1 MVNGTDV
8 VGHQLSFGQI
18 GGALQSYGK
27 RVQSGPVGFCFRV
40 VLDTHLA
47 EFLGDGRDNTRVE
60 STRQQHTVRHVAHQ
74 LALNGTFECVV
85 DSLYRCGVVLHGIV
99 LHPVA
104 LVVTLLSWVGTPVV
118 MAGQERLVVLALALE
133 GFQLRGYVHLSVG
146 IATNVQWDN
155 ANWVASNQE
164 FVGFFV
170 VKGKGK
176 DTAQI
181 FQEVDT
187 FFAIQ
192 CQDNLAVAAR
202 LEIVLTGIAA
212 TYLLMVV
219 NLAVNGKHLFVVGR
233 EQGLTTRLWI
243 NNT

>member
-1 MVNGTDV
+1 
-8 VGHQLSFGQI
+8 
-18 GGALQSYGK
+18 
-27 RVQSGPVGFCFRV
+27 
-40 VLDTHLA
+40 
-47 EFLGDGRDNTRVE
+47 
-60 STRQQHTVRHVAHQ
+60 
-74 LALNGTFECVV
+74 
-85 DSLYRCGVVLHGIV
+85 
-99 LHPVA
+99 
-104 LVVTLLSWVGTPVV
+104 

-164 FVGFFV
+164 FVGFLV

-176 DTAQI
+176 DTAQV

-187 FFAIQ
+187 FFAVQ
-192 CQDNLAVAAR
+192 GQDYLAVATR

>member
-8 VGHQLSFGQI
+8 VGHQLGLGQI
-18 GGALQSYGK
+18 GCTLQSYGK
-27 RVQSGPVGFCFRV
+27 RVQAGPVGFGFRV

-47 EFLGDGRDNTRVE
+47 VFLGDGRDYTRVE
-60 STRQQHTVRHVAHQ
+60 SARQQHTVRHVAHQ

-155 ANWVASNQE
+155 ANRVASNQE
-164 FVGFFV
+164 FVGFLV

-176 DTAQI
+176 DTAQV

-187 FFAIQ
+187 FFAVQ
-192 CQDNLAVAAR
+192 GQDYLAVATR